1 MWQRLAKFND
11 EFKEIKMSKKDSEK
25 MSETIIK
32 N

>member
-1 MWQRLAKFND
+1 MWQRLAKLNN
-11 EFKEIKMSKKDSEK
+11 EFKEIKKSKKDNKK